1 MITLPTTAFSDIEN
15 IITNIINDTA
25 PIFLMVIGVGLAFYI
40 IKGVISTFSEHTI
53 WNKPDIK

>member
-1 MITLPTTAFSDIEN
+1 MITLPTTAFADIEN

-25 PIFLMVIGVGLAFYI
+25 PIFLMIIGAGLAFYI
-40 IKGVISTFSEHTI
+40 IKNIIQTFSGHTI